1 MERPQTGQDRS
12 STSKVIRLNTFPA
25 GQRYAMGMPSYFSSL
40 SMLNAKKPLP
50 HHHDMQ
56 GKTILAFRRI
66 VLLKKANPPDT
77 VRLPHHTHR
86 RIDLCGNPKIGANR
100 VPILRAFIIDECSK
114 AT

>member
-12 STSKVIRLNTFPA
+12 STSKVIRLNTLPA

-66 VLLKKANPPDT
+66 VPGKRVVYTTAADNSLTPPAPGAYRG
-77 VRLPHHTHR
+77 VRRCHGQMWRCT
-86 RIDLCGNPKIGANR
+86 GVEAQ
-100 VPILRAFIIDECSK
+100 
-114 AT
+114 

>member
-66 VLLKKANPPDT
+66 VQDRSFYQVNLTCKQRTRTVLSPEVAKLLAWLSP
-77 VRLPHHTHR
+77 
-86 RIDLCGNPKIGANR
+86 ASR
-100 VPILRAFIIDECSK
+100 VKR
-114 AT
+114 